1 MNRLCNSA
9 LARRRW
15 AGIANMAFRI
25 PPLLRYAC

>member
-1 MNRLCNSA
+1 MNRLRNAA
-9 LARRRW
+9 LARQHW